1 MWPLVP
7 LSKIGSLGE
16 RRASVVEKM
25 SRARLGHPD
34 YGGTSHKEGEEIWS
48 SDGLGPVSATPVL
61 GLGRGRVPCRID
73 PTGMRILFSEGHMG
87 NPLANKIRHLGSGQK
102 QLCASAEA
110 EAWAPGRLQVHPL
123 LPVSG
128 RIP

>member
-87 NPLANKIRHLGSGQK
+87 NPLQTRLDILGQDSSSFVPLQRLRHGHQGGFRSIRFSQ
-102 QLCASAEA
+102 
-110 EAWAPGRLQVHPL
+110 
-123 LPVSG
+123 
-128 RIP
+128 